1 MSGPLRLVPQD
12 GGALPTVPAQR
23 QRRRPAWAEDPL
35 EELAERLAEV
45 RAAAVH
51 ADEIAA
57 VLESDGLTHE
67 LIVHRY
73 GRRDLF
79 ALAEELH
86 ARDSSANRRYP
97 APEPGPDPWRIDPW
111 RCLLR
116 GVVFGLPGLAYVLG
130 GTLLAGP
137 PDAFGLPAGTVALSA
152 AALAGWAWNQ
162 ALAHRAYLRLG
173 SDGRRATARCLLRG
187 APAGAL
193 FASAVAIVFA
203 SRGSEAA
210 FAVGQSSYLAAA
222 TALLVLGRERDL
234 LLALAPTTA
243 GAALLLVWDLP
254 PWMRGCLVVAT
265 PVAALLVAGRQVV
278 RGLRTPPEL
287 GAPTPP
293 PLAAS
298 LPYGLYGLA
307 SAVLVLVL
315 ALGAGVSAVALTL
328 SMGAAE
334 WLLYRFRGRGVA
346 ALRRSVDATGF
357 GARAAAAL
365 LGCLAGYVIVLAALA
380 AALTALWPGAPAP
393 GPLRLC
399 ALLTLG
405 AVLWL
410 SLLLQA
416 FGAAWPAAMVCT
428 AAAVV
433 ELAFLIGEFSDHPVV
448 QLAVC
453 ASAAA
458 LLIAIACSLL
468 GRATAHR

>member
-1 MSGPLRLVPQD
+1 MSGPLRLVPHD
-12 GGALPTVPAQR
+12 GGALPTVPRQR
-23 QRRRPAWAEDPL
+23 QRRRPSWAEDPL
-35 EELAERLAEV
+35 EELAERLDEV
-45 RAAAVH
+45 CAAAVH

-73 GRRDLF
+73 GRSDLF
-79 ALAEELH
+79 ELAEELH
-86 ARDSSANRRYP
+86 ARGAGKRCYP
-97 APEPGPDPWRIDPW
+97 APEPGPDPWGINPW

-116 GVVFGLPGLAYVLG
+116 GIVFGLPGLAYVLG
-130 GTLLAGP
+130 GTLLSGP

-193 FASAVAIVFA
+193 LASAFAVAFA

-234 LLALAPTTA
+234 LLALAPTTV
-243 GAALLLVWDLP
+243 GAALLLAWDLP
-254 PWMRGCLVVAT
+254 PTVRACLVIAT

-287 GAPTPP
+287 GAPAPP
-293 PLAAS
+293 PLVAS

-315 ALGAGVSAVALTL
+315 ALSAGVSTVALTL

-346 ALRRSVDATGF
+346 ALRRSVDAGGF
-357 GARAAAAL
+357 RTRSASVL
-365 LGCLAGYVIVLAALA
+365 LGCLAGYLIVLAALA

-393 GPLRLC
+393 GALRLC

-416 FGAAWPAAMVCT
+416 FGAAWPAALVCM

-433 ELAFLIGEFSDHPVV
+433 EIAFLCWEFGDHPVV
-448 QLAVC
+448 QLVAC

-458 LLIAIACSLL
+458 VLIAVACSLL
-468 GRATAHR
+468 GRATSHR